1 MPADPRE
8 VFATLNNDHPALMM
22 SFTFSYTQEGK
33 LVDIYVCTLM
43 YIVLTHAPYAQL
55 NKIIKYLPYYFT
67 VSCMNC
73 QTTSDRAFEELFIQI
88 NREVKSVERGYNDW
102 VGPEMINEYQ
112 CRGLVIYF
120 HRRLAISLVNEFF
133 VFVSF
138 AKY

>member
-1 MPADPRE
+1 
-8 VFATLNNDHPALMM
+8 
-22 SFTFSYTQEGK
+22 
-33 LVDIYVCTLM
+33 
-43 YIVLTHAPYAQL
+43 
-55 NKIIKYLPYYFT
+55 
-67 VSCMNC
+67 MNC

-102 VGPEMINEYQ
+102 VGPEMINDYQ

-120 HRRLAISLVNEFF
+120 HRHLAISLLNEFF